1 MKKLLL
7 SSFILFS
14 LALYSQTSLYENP
27 KFDEIAKNHKSLGI
41 LPFKTTVE
49 LRKKDMAKMSKGELA
64 KLEVKESESIQLSMF
79 SWFLKRK
86 TKGKMQTIEVQ
97 DPKTTNALLRKRNIT
112 EKNIKKYTPKQLADI
127 LKVDAVIMGD
137 YKTTKPMSN
146 GASIALGL
154 LGGLWGSTNT
164 ATINM
169 SVYNRKD
176 GVLLWNYNKRG

>member
-97 DPKTTNALLRKRNIT
+97 DPKTTNALLRKRNIRFGN
-112 EKNIKKYTPKQLADI
+112 E
-127 LKVDAVIMGD
+127 
-137 YKTTKPMSN
+137 S
-146 GASIALGL
+146 
-154 LGGLWGSTNT
+154 
-164 ATINM
+164 
-169 SVYNRKD
+169 
-176 GVLLWNYNKRG
+176 